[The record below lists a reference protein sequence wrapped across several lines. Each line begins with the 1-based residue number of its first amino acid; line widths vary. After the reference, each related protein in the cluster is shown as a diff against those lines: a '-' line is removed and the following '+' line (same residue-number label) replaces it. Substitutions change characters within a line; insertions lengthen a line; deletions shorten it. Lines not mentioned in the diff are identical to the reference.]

1 MGNKLNPLFFEKFV
15 KPVGDFLI
23 GLGTR
28 FFEAFENIQV
38 EFDKLFGPDKTFAE
52 RFDGFLGLFK
62 EGGIIALVVMAASL
76 VISLLLIKDHIG
88 GFAGIKDSVDF
99 LWLNSSVYDGGT
111 LEPITFGFGIYI
123 DHVTVMLLF
132 VASFL
137 CLLINI
143 FSIGYM
149 NTDPINEDTISKLS
163 SSIKI
168 IANGAVGFGNIDI
181 QAAKEKGITVT
192 NTPDV
197 LTDATADIQILL
209 LLGASRKAYEGRI
222 AAETQNWKWSWDFLL
237 GKQMS
242 NKRLGILGMG
252 RIGRAVAKRAKAFGM
267 EIHYHNRSKLSSDLE
282 DGAIYHKDIKSLFE
296 KSEFLSINC
305 PATPETKNLINK
317 ETLSYLEENT
327 VIGNAARGDVVDDDA
342 MVEALKNGKV
352 FAYGL
357 DVYNGEPKIHPEYL
371 KLKNIFLLPHL
382 GSATKRTRWDMAYRA
397 TKNLEDFFWM
407 EGLGPF
413 VLGAYFITFAVLGIN
428 LLFPMIR
435 EKRLRFEL
443 RDKNNELRS
452 NARFE
457 E

>member
-1 MGNKLNPLFFEKFV
+1 MKKKIFVTRRLLKENEEKLQSLFDVTLNK
-15 KPVGDFLI
+15 D
-23 GLGTR
+23 
-28 FFEAFENIQV
+28 
-38 EFDKLFGPDKTFAE
+38 DKIYSPQEIVSGSKNY
-52 RFDGFLGLFK
+52 DGIL
-62 EGGIIALVVMAASL
+62 
-76 VISLLLIKDHIG
+76 
-88 GFAGIKDSVDF
+88 
-99 LWLNSSVYDGGT
+99 SSVTD
-111 LEPITFGFGIYI
+111 
-123 DHVTVMLLF
+123 
-132 VASFL
+132 S
-137 CLLINI
+137 IN
-143 FSIGYM
+143 S
-149 NTDPINEDTISKLS
+149 DTISKLS

-181 QAAKEKGITVT
+181 QAAKKKGITVT

-197 LTDATADIQILL
+197 LTDSTADIQILL

-222 AAETQNWKWSWDFLL
+222 AAETQNWEWSWNFLL

-317 ETLSYLEENT
+317 ETLSYLEDNT

-342 MVEALKNGKV
+342 MIEAIKNGKV

-397 TKNLEDFFWM
+397 TKNLEDFFS
-407 EGLGPF
+407 GKKPQDQ
-413 VLGAYFITFAVLGIN
+413 VN
-428 LLFPMIR
+428 
-435 EKRLRFEL
+435 
-443 RDKNNELRS
+443 
-452 NARFE
+452 
-457 E
+457 